1 VVEEA
6 VAPVAGVEEAVA
18 PAADEVAAAPVVE
31 EVAAAPVVEEVAAA
45 PVVEEVPAAAPVVE
59 EVAAPVVEEV
69 VAPVVE
75 EVAAPVVEEAVAPV
89 VEEAAAPVVEAA
101 ATIAGE
107 GAVTD
112 VASPATPAAEN
123 VSSEIPTHVP
133 YLLIGAGT
141 ASFSAYR
148 AIRARDPKAKVLL
161 IGEEPTLPYMRPPLS
176 KELWYADEEIEGG
189 SPLSFKQWNGRRR
202 SLLFEPSAFYCA
214 ASELSS
220 KENGGVAV
228 VTGKK
233 VVRLD
238 AAGQKAVLDDGSVI
252 IYDKCLIATGGTP
265 RSLPALTAAG
275 ESVASHATLFRKAD
289 DFWRLHSV
297 AKTAE
302 HVAIV
307 GGGFLGSELACA
319 LGNVSR
325 KREGQLKVTQ
335 LFPESGNLAKVL
347 PEYLSEWTTRKVRG
361 EGVDVKPRSFV
372 QAASLTPG
380 GKVRLDLN
388 NGESIEV
395 DHVVSAVGIDP
406 NVELAR
412 SSGLEV
418 DESLGGFVVNAEL
431 QARGNIWVAGD
442 ASCFY
447 DIKLGRRRVEHHD
460 HAVVSGRLAGENM
473 TGAGKPY
480 WHQSMFWSDLGPE
493 VGFEAIG
500 VVDSRLPTVGVYARN
515 TSKDTPKFAAEQSG
529 EGLRSEVGD
538 QLALPNVSFN
548 AEVSS
553 VDQDDFGKGV
563 IFYMKDKSVVGIVL
577 WNIFN
582 RMPLAR
588 KILKESEQYEDMN
601 EVAKLFKIHES

>member
-1 VVEEA
+1 VLTA
-6 VAPVAGVEEAVA
+6 
-18 PAADEVAAAPVVE
+18 EVAAATEEPVPSSAV
-31 EVAAAPVVEEVAAA
+31 
-45 PVVEEVPAAAPVVE
+45 
-59 EVAAPVVEEV
+59 V
-69 VAPVVE
+69 VAP
-75 EVAAPVVEEAVAPV
+75 
-89 VEEAAAPVVEAA
+89 
-101 ATIAGE
+101 IK
-107 GAVTD
+107 D
-112 VASPATPAAEN
+112 ATP
-123 VSSEIPTHVP
+123 EIPSHVP

-161 IGEEPTLPYMRPPLS
+161 IGEEQSLPYMRPPLS
-176 KELWYADEEIEGG
+176 KELWFADEEIEQGAA
-189 SPLSFKQWNGRRR
+189 PSFKQWNGRRR
-202 SLLFEPSAFYCA
+202 SLLFEPSPFYCA
-214 ASELSS
+214 ASELPS

-228 VTGKK
+228 LTGKR

-238 AAGQKAVLDDGSVI
+238 AAEQKAVLDDGTEI
-252 IYDKCLIATGGTP
+252 AYEKCLIATGGTP
-265 RSLPALTAAG
+265 RSIPALTAAG
-275 ESVASHATLFRKAD
+275 DAISDHATLFRKVE

-297 AKTAE
+297 AKSAA
-302 HVAIV
+302 HIAVV

-319 LGNVSR
+319 LGNLGK
-325 KREGQLKVTQ
+325 KRDGDLKVTQ
-335 LFPESGNLAKVL
+335 LFPESGNMAKVL
-347 PEYLSEWTTRKVRG
+347 PEYLSKWTTKKVRG
-361 EGVDVKPRSFV
+361 EGVDVKPDTFV
-372 QAASLTPG
+372 KAATLTEG
-380 GKVRLDLN
+380 GKVQLDLN
-388 NGESIEV
+388 NGDSIQV

-418 DESLGGFVVNAEL
+418 DEHLGGFVVNAEL

-480 WHQSMFWSDLGPE
+480 WHQSMYWSDLGPE

-500 VVDSRLPTVGVYARN
+500 IVDSRLPTVGVFARA
-515 TSKDTPKFAAEQSG
+515 TAKDTPKAAAEQSG

-538 QLALPNVSFN
+538 ELALAN
-548 AEVSS
+548 ASLNADAS
-553 VDQDDFGKGV
+553 PVDQDDFGKGV
-563 IFYMKDKSVVGIVL
+563 IFYMRDKSVVGIVL
-577 WNIFN
+577 WNVFN

-588 KILKESEQYEDMN
+588 KILKESENYEDMN